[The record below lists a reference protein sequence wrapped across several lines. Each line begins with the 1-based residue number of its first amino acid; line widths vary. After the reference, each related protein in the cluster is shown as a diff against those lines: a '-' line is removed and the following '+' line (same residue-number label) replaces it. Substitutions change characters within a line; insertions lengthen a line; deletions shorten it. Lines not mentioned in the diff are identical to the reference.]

1 MSKVDVSV
9 SIPDASSF
17 ERTVAAAG
25 KVGFK
30 VKDKL
35 DILGVAT
42 GSIERSALA
51 KLKQVPGVDSVE
63 EQREVGT
70 PTPVRRFP

>member
-1 MSKVDVSV
+1 MSEIQVSV
-9 SIPDASSF
+9 SIPDADSF
-17 ERTVAAAG
+17 ETTVRAASRAG
-25 KVGFK
+25 LK

-51 KLKQVPGVDSVE
+51 RLKQVPGVGSVE
-63 EQREVGT
+63 EQREVGV
-70 PTPVRRFP
+70 PRPVSS